1 MPLLKVE
8 IACKSEFKV
17 TLSAFTP
24 AYLNIGV
31 KVENP
36 VKPVPAIEIVDAAKS
51 EVSET
56 TVSRDDDVW

>member
-1 MPLLKVE
+1 LKVAT
-8 IACKSEFKV
+8 ACKSEFNV

-31 KVENP
+31 EMGKP
-36 VKPVPAIEIVDAAKS
+36 VKPVPAIVIVEASKS

-56 TVSRDDDVW
+56 TVSKDDDVW